1 MQVASKERMGNH
13 YFGRDGI
20 FYSHRQRELLR
31 APFEYKAQGK
41 AHVRH
46 CFSQRPRET
55 KEGVASARRSINS
68 HQLWNAPFATLR

>member
-1 MQVASKERMGNH
+1 MQVLQKRGWEIIISGGME
-13 YFGRDGI
+13 YFI
-20 FYSHRQRELLR
+20 PIARELLR

-46 CFSQRPRET
+46 CFSQRPRKT